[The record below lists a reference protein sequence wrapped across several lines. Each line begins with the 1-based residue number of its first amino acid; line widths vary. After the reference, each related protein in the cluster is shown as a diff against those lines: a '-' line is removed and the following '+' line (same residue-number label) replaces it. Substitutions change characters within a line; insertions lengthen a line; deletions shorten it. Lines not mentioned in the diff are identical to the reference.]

1 MNEEIKKKEWMLLK
15 TGMGNGVIKWE
26 INFSFSFWISWL

>member
-1 MNEEIKKKEWMLLK
+1 MNEEIKKKEMDVIK
-15 TGMGNGVIKWE
+15 SGKGDGVIKWE